1 MKKLL
6 TLLLATLIASVGL
19 FGVVACKKNNDD
31 ATTEVKRMTIDINP
45 SVEFILDAENKVVSV
60 TGLNDDG
67 DLLISGE
74 IIVGKTAEEASEFVV
89 KLATDAGFIVEGD
102 EENAVS
108 ISISGKEK
116 EVEELYNKVKNK
128 VNAFLNSEGVTAT
141 LKKVEA
147 VKIDVLKEMVAKC
160 YPELTAEE
168 INAKTEEE
176 LLDLL
181 KLSRIECQEL
191 KSEALRESYYKAK
204 NYHFNLA
211 SYEKTLEII
220 EGLGEEYQELVTL
233 YQNAIV
239 KYQEAI
245 TAIETA
251 QYNYFVDPESDYQ
264 KALNSLHDKKAE
276 ILDLK
281 KQISEASSID
291 AISLKID
298 LAQKEVEYEA
308 LKTGLET
315 AKELADVA
323 VEALITALKTA
334 EQALINIANELP
346 AEIETVL
353 GEKAGQIDEA
363 VNKAKDEAFEK
374 FEQKFKDDITKHE
387 EDLKKRKED
396 LINKHKDK
404 EPKN

>member
-6 TLLLATLIASVGL
+6 TALLVTLLAFVGA
-19 FGVVACKKNNDD
+19 FGVVACSKENAD
-31 ATTEVKRMTIDINP
+31 ASEVKRMTIDINP

-74 IIVGKTAEEASEFVV
+74 IIVGKTADEAAKYIV

-116 EVEELYNKVKNK
+116 EVEELYKKVENK
-128 VNAFLNSEGVTAT
+128 VNAFLNSEGVAAT
-141 LKKVEA
+141 LKKVDA

-176 LLDLL
+176 LLNLL

-191 KSEALRESYYKAK
+191 TSEALRESYYKAK

-211 SYEKTLEII
+211 SHEKTLEII
-220 EGLGEEYQELVTL
+220 EGLNGQYQDLISL
-233 YQNAIV
+233 YQNSLSQ
-239 KYQEAI
+239 YQAAI

-251 QYNYFVDPESDYQ
+251 QYDYFVDPESDYQ

-276 ILDLK
+276 ILELK
-281 KQISEASSID
+281 KQISEASAMD
-291 AISLKID
+291 AISLKIN
-298 LAQKEVEYEA
+298 LAQKEVEYKALETS
-308 LKTGLET
+308 LKT
-315 AKELADVA
+315 AKQLADVA
-323 VEALITALKTA
+323 VEALVTAIKSS
-334 EQALINIANELP
+334 EQALINLLNQAP
-346 AEIETVL
+346 SEIESAL
-353 GEKAGQIDEA
+353 NEKAGQIDEA
-363 VNKAKDEAFEK
+363 VNKAKGEAFDK

-404 EPKN
+404 EHKN